1 MKLVIV
7 AGGKGKRLGTITKKV
22 PKPMVKVSDIT
33 FLEYLILFYSK
44 FDLDKIFIMTG
55 YKSKI
60 IYEKF
65 NKKFFNGVEIIC
77 IRENKPMG
85 NFGCLNKLK
94 NKIHDNYFLYANGDS
109 IIDLD
114 ITKIIKIKTNFIC
127 LTKANKIDDNKLS
140 IKNKFLNINNKGKF
154 KSAGLHL
161 LNKTVLKLANGKFLN
176 FEKDIVPIL
185 IKYKKIKGKLYNNF
199 FIDIGTKKNLL
210 KLRKKLKKKSPGL
223 FLDRDG
229 TINIDNGYT
238 YKTKDLKIILKT
250 IKYLKKNIDKK
261 IFIITNQSGIARGY
275 FTTAQMFKFY
285 RKLKKILIE
294 KKIYINDYQWCPHH
308 PQAKIKKYKKNCNRR
323 KPNNK
328 MIEDLIKKW
337 NIKRKKSVM
346 IGNSV
351 SDFLAAKK
359 SRIKFI
365 NIKNI

>member
-7 AGGKGKRLGTITKKV
+7 AGGKGKRLGAITKKV
-22 PKPMVKVSDIT
+22 PKPMVKVSDVT

-44 FDLDKIFIMTG
+44 FDLEKIFIMTG
-55 YKSKI
+55 YKSSI
-60 IYEKF
+60 IYNKF

-114 ITKIIKIKTNFIC
+114 ITKIIKNKTNFIC
-127 LTKANKIDDNKLS
+127 LTKAKKTDDNKLS

-161 LNKTVLKLANGKFLN
+161 LNKTVLKLANGKFLD
-176 FEKDIVPIL
+176 FEKDIVPTL

-199 FIDIGTKKNLL
+199 FVDIGTKKNLL
-210 KLRKKLKKKSPGL
+210 KLRKKLKKKIPGL

-229 TINIDNGYT
+229 TINKDNGYT

-250 IKYLKKNIDKK
+250 IKYIKKNTDKR
-261 IFIITNQSGIARGY
+261 IFVITNQSGIARGY
-275 FTTAQMFKFY
+275 FTTIQMYKFY
-285 RKLKKILIE
+285 RKLKKNLIK

-308 PQAKIKKYKKNCNRR
+308 PNAKIKKYKKNCNRR

-337 NIKRKKSVM
+337 NIERKKSVM
-346 IGNSV
+346 IGNS
-351 SDFLAAKK
+351 DTDYLAAKK